1 MNIPKTWVVLL
12 ALLLAAMAMVP
23 MVSAGGGNPDAA
35 GNTYLDL
42 INPVSNGDINLFDK
56 MGLQRPEIEKNSI
69 PLKRYDES
77 KEIVERIMAIGKVTN
92 EAKSVIGLYD
102 FGSSQVLLIDSGDS
116 VLALSYDGNKVK
128 TTKIVPKLL
137 GEMKE
142 SGPAKPASLQQKT
155 LGDSV
160 TTNILTQLYSIS
172 IESPESSS
180 AVKTIYQVTK
190 TRTDEYKNYL
200 GEIRASLT
208 VTGKFYVDY
217 GISISSIIDQS
228 SYYVSFPYTM
238 CSFTHAGS
246 GTGSTAGQV
255 NAHLKTGAAFARAQ
269 MDNWVGE
276 NAWMNLNPWQGGS
289 QSTWMSGNGDG
300 CTG

>member
-23 MVSAGGGNPDAA
+23 MVSAGDGNPDAA

-172 IESPESSS
+172 IASPESSS

-190 TRTDEYKNYL
+190 TRTDEYKNYF